1 MSSEQ
6 NRDPITPKPS
16 IDLVQS
22 SPDSPIHTE
31 RKWSPA
37 PTSIEEAAT
46 LLGAS
51 ITRINNELI
60 YRTTPAPPT
69 LHSSFSTVKPVP
81 CSELYVRL
89 QALKYLLEEKVVVT
103 DEQTEVSHVDCVV
116 GIIPL
121 LHKLLLLS
129 NTLSNKE
136 IYLHSSH
143 ETLPD
148 VHPLVNI
155 VNNAVGGTTSSAHSN
170 HTQANK
176 SPKTNTTTN
185 IKIPPVK
192 ITPPLASVPIRNA
205 WIETLTLV
213 HKLSP
218 PRKLPSTNP
227 LTLLSMYFEYAASH
241 PKSSKS
247 KGGVRVACLGLLGS
261 IASDKTLAPKYT
273 RAIFADLVTLGNNG
287 LKSSGAGD
295 VVHRIASIHCVKHAL
310 MGWRDSSLTVRR
322 KTENGRDNRFIS
334 SNRLEE
340 RVLMDCVKLIRKASE
355 DKYAE
360 VRQAGAEFAA
370 ILSTLLI
377 PDKGMSSHSSSYR
390 KEANFL
396 SYLDEVMAICLR
408 NLDDESVGVSVAWSE
423 SLARC
428 MCTAIEYHSLQN
440 ASGTGNSGEPSGNVG
455 NGVNYT
461 NTSNSASANVHGTQ
475 GKNDFAAKFKAFH
488 DARKAV
494 SSIATSSCYTL
505 ESALVFIVQHFVKV
519 GGDSA
524 ARMGGSYSMGGR
536 HVRVGLGLVLVYLC
550 RIQLQS
556 GCIGISS
563 ETDSVNPSD
572 VLKILMEMVGQ
583 GIGGESATVGATSLA
598 VMQSD
603 LDDGIF
609 DVTLSP
615 RRKNL
620 LADKASTVGGLLK
633 NISGEPR
640 HKHTF
645 DVNMARATA
654 NRVLRRGLTENMP
667 ESMQLIILRDLVT
680 ICKAHESIESMHSY
694 NRHQIQVALVEIS
707 NLVHC
712 LGEACA
718 SYLGELLPALLSC
731 INDSEHGVRHEAAVA
746 FQTVVVNFPSAGRK
760 YIMTAIGEI
769 QGK

>member
-218 PRKLPSTNP
+218 PHKLPSTNP

-640 HKHTF
+640 HKHPF